1 MLGAVY
7 GVLALSLIILPGIC
21 YRTGREI
28 KHRARLLQGFR
39 ETALLIF
46 PGIVATFAGLVVFAL
61 IRWCTPEHTPDVGM
75 FLREPGDYFRTH
87 APYLMGWIAGIE
99 LIACLGALLVGMA
112 ITRFLAG
119 NRMIPRSAWS
129 NRFFEKPGDDSFIC
143 HVQCHLVDGAV
154 ISGTLFTFNE
164 DLEETQ
170 DRDICIEDPVYRMS
184 MTAQESLEWDSGLFP
199 SYAIVSAANIR
210 FIVVTELIVGYNDG
224 PVPLSVGDNPA
235 IGG

>member
-28 KHRARLLQGFR
+28 RHRARLLQGFR

-61 IRWCTPEHTPDVGM
+61 IRWRTPDHTPDVGS
-75 FLREPGDYFRTH
+75 FLREPGDYFRAH

-99 LIACLGALLVGMA
+99 LIACVGALLIGMA
-112 ITRFLAG
+112 ITRFLAK
-119 NRMIPRSAWS
+119 NRMTPRSAWS
-129 NRFFEKPGDDSFIC
+129 NHFFEKPGDNSFIC

-154 ISGTLFTFNE
+154 ISGTLFSFNE

-170 DRDICIEDPVYRMS
+170 DRDICIEDPVYRPS
-184 MTAQESLEWDSGLFP
+184 MTAPESLEWNSDLFP
-199 SYAIVSAANIR
+199 SYAIVSAASIR
-210 FIVVTELIVGYNDG
+210 FIVVTELLLGYSDA
-224 PVPLSVGDNPA
+224 PVPLSVENNPA
-235 IGG
+235 ITG